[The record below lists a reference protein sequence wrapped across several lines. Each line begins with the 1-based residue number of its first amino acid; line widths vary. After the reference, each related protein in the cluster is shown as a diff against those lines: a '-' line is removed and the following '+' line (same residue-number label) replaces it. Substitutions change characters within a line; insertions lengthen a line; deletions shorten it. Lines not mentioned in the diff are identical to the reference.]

1 MEALPIS
8 ANRKKWKDT
17 SAPFP
22 SISSAT
28 SIRDMA
34 LLHFLSYGFIQ
45 RAYVAG
51 SFIAVLC
58 AILGLFLVLRKLS
71 LIGDGL
77 SHVSFGAIAL
87 GLFLGFYPFYVA
99 IPLVIMASYLVLKLT
114 EKAKIY
120 GDAAIGIVSAV
131 GIASGVVLASL
142 SNGFNV
148 DLFSYLF
155 GNILAISSQEVFLS
169 VGLSV
174 VILLVIIFLYNDLF
188 STTFD
193 EQYARITGINTKRI
207 NVALMFLTAITV
219 VLAVKVVGIML
230 VSAMLILPA
239 ATALQIAKGFKAAMI
254 TAAVIAVFA
263 VLAGITI
270 SFYAD
275 LPAGATVV
283 MVNFLLFVLSF
294 LVKKFVR

>member
-1 MEALPIS
+1 
-8 ANRKKWKDT
+8 
-17 SAPFP
+17 
-22 SISSAT
+22 
-28 SIRDMA
+28 MA

-131 GIASGVVLASL
+131 GIAGGVVLASL
-142 SNGFNV
+142 SKGFNV

-155 GNILAISSQEVFLS
+155 GNILAISSQEVLLS

-239 ATALQIAKGFKAAMI
+239 ATALQMAKGFKAAMI
-254 TAAVIAVFA
+254 TAAIIAVFA

-283 MVNFLLFVLSF
+283 LVNFLLFVLSF
-294 LVKKFVR
+294 LIKKFVR

>member
-1 MEALPIS
+1 L
-8 ANRKKWKDT
+8 D
-17 SAPFP
+17 PFP
-22 SISSAT
+22 STSSAT
-28 SIRDMA
+28 SMTDIS
-34 LLHFLSYGFIQ
+34 LIQFLHYEFIQ
-45 RAYVAG
+45 RAYLAG
-51 SFIAVLC
+51 SFVAVLC

-99 IPLVIMASYLVLKLT
+99 IPLVIGASYLILKLT
-114 EKAKIY
+114 EKARIY

-131 GIASGVVLASL
+131 GIAGGVVLASL
-142 SNGFNV
+142 SKGFNV

-155 GNILAISSQEVFLS
+155 GNILAISDREVYLS

-193 EQYARITGINTKRI
+193 EQFAKITGIKTERI
-207 NVALMFLTAITV
+207 NVALIMLTAITV

-239 ATALQIAKGFKAAMI
+239 STALQIAKGFKAAMI
-254 TAAVIAVFA
+254 IAAVIAVFS

-283 MVNFLLFVLSF
+283 LVNFLLFVLSF

>member
-1 MEALPIS
+1 
-8 ANRKKWKDT
+8 
-17 SAPFP
+17 
-22 SISSAT
+22 
-28 SIRDMA
+28 MA
-34 LLHFLSYGFIQ
+34 LLDFLSYGFIQ
-45 RAYVAG
+45 RAYLAG

-99 IPLVIMASYLVLKLT
+99 IPLVIVASYLVLKLT

-131 GIASGVVLASL
+131 GIAGGVLLASL

-193 EQYARITGINTKRI
+193 EQFARITGINTNRI

-239 ATALQIAKGFKAAMI
+239 VTALQISKGFKAAMI
-254 TAAVIAVFA
+254 TAAIIAVFS

-283 MVNFLLFVLSF
+283 IVNFLLFALSF
-294 LVKKFVR
+294 SIKKLIR